1 MAPADRRQ
9 VGRLQVERVTGEAIR
24 RYIPDLA
31 RLRIQVFRDWPYL
44 YEGGEAYERRY
55 LETYI
60 RSARAVV
67 VLALE
72 GDRAVGA
79 STALPLADEAGNVT
93 GPFADRGLDPSRFF
107 YFGESVLDRTWRG
120 RGIGVRFFEEREA
133 HARSF
138 GSYDTACFCAVLRPD
153 DHPSKPQ
160 GYVPLD
166 GFWARRGY
174 AKDPSF
180 VTHFHWRDIGDAE
193 ETEKPMAF
201 WFKRL

>member
-9 VGRLQVERVTGEAIR
+9 ITKVEIRPVVGEALR

-44 YEGGEAYERRY
+44 YEGDEAYEHRY

-60 RSARAVV
+60 RSPRAVV
-67 VLALE
+67 VLALDGE
-72 GDRAVGA
+72 RAVGA
-79 STALPLADEAGNVT
+79 STALPLSDEADYVT
-93 GPFADRGLDPSRFF
+93 RPFAKRGLDPDRFF
-107 YFGESVLDRTWRG
+107 YFGESVLDRRYRG
-120 RGIGVRFFEEREA
+120 QGVGVRFFDAREA

-138 GSYDTACFCAVLRPD
+138 GHYETACFCAVQRPD
-153 DHPSKPQ
+153 DHPMKPADH
-160 GYVPLD
+160 VPLD
-166 GFWARRGY
+166 SFWAKRGY
-174 AKDPSF
+174 AKDPTF
-180 VTHFHWRDIGDAE
+180 LTHFSWRDIGAAG